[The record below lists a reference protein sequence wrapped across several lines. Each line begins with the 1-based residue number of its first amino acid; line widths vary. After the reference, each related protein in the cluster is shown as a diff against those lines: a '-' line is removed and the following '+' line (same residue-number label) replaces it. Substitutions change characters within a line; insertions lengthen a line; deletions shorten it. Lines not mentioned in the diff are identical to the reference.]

1 MCIITRDL
9 GPVLVGVGAI
19 GHRKDNQ
26 KLTFRVL
33 LKSIY
38 QSKLRAHLRTNCVI
52 EFKLMV
58 SVFAK

>member
-9 GPVLVGVGAI
+9 GPVFGRCRSNWPPQRYSKADVSS
-19 GHRKDNQ
+19 
-26 KLTFRVL
+26 T
-33 LKSIY
+33 KSIY
-38 QSKLRAHLRTNCVI
+38 QSKLRAQLRTNCVI

>member
-19 GHRKDNQ
+19 GHRKDIQ

-33 LKSIY
+33 RVFI
-38 QSKLRAHLRTNCVI
+38 RANCERIKERTV
-52 EFKLMV
+52 
-58 SVFAK
+58 